1 MAVTASDIRNAA
13 DLLDGPDH
21 PHTIRRSPDAVPD
34 TWLRAYAEVG
44 KSPAHLIL
52 QGARRFHGDAGPRR
66 RGAPTRRDHHVG
78 GKPRP
83 GRCLSRDEYGHT
95 GRYRDAGTN
104 PFAKVSRTRAFGA
117 EVVLEGRNLNECE
130 GLVSQL
136 IEERGLSLI
145 HPYDNELVMT
155 GQGTA
160 GLEMLTDC
168 DDLDALVVPIGG
180 GGLIG
185 GIATIARDMRPNL
198 KIYGVQ
204 TELYPTMK
212 LAVAGKDITC
222 GGETLAEGI
231 AVKKPGGV
239 TKPVVS
245 NLVDDILLV
254 DEQSLEWAVG
264 SLIEQ
269 QRVVSEGA
277 GAAGIAAI
285 RQNPSLFAGKK
296 VGVVICGGNIDPRLL
311 ASILNRNMA
320 SDGRLAR
327 LRIDISD
334 EPGMLAAI
342 TASISRCGGNIVEIY
357 HQRLFYDVPAKLAKI
372 DAVIETRGP
381 EHVDE
386 IIADLRGSN
395 FLVRQLK
402 TVLQASPP
410 EQAIGVRHLFPCLA
424 RRNRTA

>member
-1 MAVTASDIRNAA
+1 MTVTADDIRNAA
-13 DLLDGPDH
+13 TLLEGHVLRTPFVDAPMLSRTLGCNLVLKLECLQ
-21 PHTIRRSPDAVPD
+21 HTSSFKA
-34 TWLRAYAEVG
+34 
-44 KSPAHLIL
+44 
-52 QGARRFHGDAGPRR
+52 
-66 RGAPTRRDHHVG
+66 RGAYVAMMA
-78 GKPRP
+78 
-83 GRCLSRDEYGHT
+83 LDEGQKQR
-95 GRYRDAGTN
+95 GVIAMSAGNHAQAVAYHAQQMGIPAVIVMPAQT
-104 PFAKVSRTRAFGA
+104 PFAKVARTRSFGA

-130 GLVSQL
+130 STVADL
-136 IEERGLSLI
+136 IDQRGLTLV

-160 GLEMLTDC
+160 GLEMLTDRP
-168 DDLDALVVPIGG
+168 DLDIMLVPIGG

-204 TELYPTMK
+204 TELYPAMK
-212 LAVAGKDITC
+212 MAVAGEDIVC

-239 TKPVVS
+239 TRPVV
-245 NLVDDILLV
+245 NDLVDDILLV
-254 DEQSLEWAVG
+254 HEQSLEWAVG
-264 SLIEQ
+264 ALVEQ
-269 QRVVSEGA
+269 QRVVAEGA

-285 RQNPSLFAGKK
+285 YQHPELFAGKT
-296 VGVVICGGNIDPRLL
+296 VGAVICGGNIDPRLL

-320 SDGRLAR
+320 SDGRIAR

-342 TASISRCGGNIVEIY
+342 TTSIGRCGGNIVEIY

-381 EHVDE
+381 DHVDE
-386 IIADLRGSN
+386 IIADLRAADFTVN
-395 FLVRQLK
+395 QLDDS
-402 TVLQASPP
+402 T
-410 EQAIGVRHLFPCLA
+410 GH
-424 RRNRTA
+424 

>member
-1 MAVTASDIRNAA
+1 MTVCANDIRTAA
-13 DLLDGPDH
+13 E
-21 PHTIRRSPDAVPD
+21 R
-34 TWLRAYAEVG
+34 
-44 KSPAHLIL
+44 L
-52 QGARRFHGDAGPRR
+52 QGNVIRTPFVAAPALSGLLGCTVRLKLENLQHTSSFKA
-66 RGAPTRRDHHVG
+66 RGAFIAMQA
-78 GKPRP
+78 
-83 GRCLSRDEYGHT
+83 LS
-95 GRYRDAGTN
+95 DAARQRGVITMSAGN
-104 PFAKVSRTRAFGA
+104 HAQAVAYHARQMGIPAVIVMPAQTPFAKVSRTRAHGA

-130 GLVSQL
+130 GLVGRL
-136 IEERGLSLI
+136 MEERGLSLI
-145 HPYDNELVMT
+145 HPYDDELVMT
-155 GQGTA
+155 GQGSV
-160 GLEMLTDC
+160 GLEMLTD
-168 DDLDALVVPIGG
+168 DDSLDALVVPIGG

-185 GIATIARDMRPNL
+185 GIATIARDMRPNIR
-198 KIYGVQ
+198 IYGVQ
-204 TELYPTMK
+204 TELYPAMK
-212 LAVAGKDITC
+212 LAVANKDITC

-239 TKPVVS
+239 TRPVVAD
-245 NLVDDILLV
+245 LVDDILLV
-254 DEQSLEWAVG
+254 NEQSLEWAVG

-269 QRVVSEGA
+269 QRIVAEGA

-285 RQNPSLFAGKK
+285 HQHPATFAGKK

-342 TASISRCGGNIVEIY
+342 TASIGRCGGNIVEIY

-386 IIADLRGSN
+386 IIADLRDAG
-395 FLVRQLK
+395 FLVHQMDE
-402 TVLQASPP
+402 TSS
-410 EQAIGVRHLFPCLA
+410 G
-424 RRNRTA
+424 

>member
-1 MAVTASDIRNAA
+1 AQAVAYHAQQMDI
-13 DLLDGPDH
+13 P
-21 PHTIRRSPDAVPD
+21 AVI
-34 TWLRAYAEVG
+34 VM
-44 KSPAHLIL
+44 PA
-52 QGARRFHGDAGPRR
+52 Q
-66 RGAPTRRDHHVG
+66 T
-78 GKPRP
+78 
-83 GRCLSRDEYGHT
+83 
-95 GRYRDAGTN
+95 
-104 PFAKVSRTRAFGA
+104 PFAKVARTRSFGA

-130 GLVSQL
+130 TTVATL
-136 IEERGLSLI
+136 IEQRGLTLV

-160 GLEMLTDC
+160 GLEMLTDRP
-168 DDLDALVVPIGG
+168 DLDILLVPIGG

-212 LAVAGKDITC
+212 MAIADEEIVC

-245 NLVDDILLV
+245 DLVDDILLV
-254 DEQSLEWAVG
+254 HEQSLEWAVG
-264 SLIEQ
+264 ALVEQ

-285 RQNPSLFAGKK
+285 YQHPELFAGKT
-296 VGVVICGGNIDPRLL
+296 VGAVICGGNIDPRLL

-320 SDGRLAR
+320 SDGRIAR

-342 TASISRCGGNIVEIY
+342 TASIGRCGGNIVEIY

-386 IIADLRGSN
+386 IIADLRAAN
-395 FLVRQLK
+395 FTVNQLDDS
-402 TVLQASPP
+402 T
-410 EQAIGVRHLFPCLA
+410 GH
-424 RRNRTA
+424 

>member
-1 MAVTASDIRNAA
+1 MSVSAEDIRQAA
-13 DLLDGPDH
+13 SQLDGHVIRTPFVDA
-21 PHTIRRSPDAVPD
+21 PMLSRTLGCDLSLKLENLQHTSSFKARGAYMAMQALNQDA
-34 TWLRAYAEVG
+34 
-44 KSPAHLIL
+44 K
-52 QGARRFHGDAGPRR
+52 R
-66 RGAPTRRDHHVG
+66 RGVITM
-78 GKPRP
+78 
-83 GRCLSRDEYGHT
+83 S
-95 GRYRDAGTN
+95 AGNHAQAIAYHAQNMGIPAVIVMPAQT
-104 PFAKVSRTRAFGA
+104 PFAKVSRTRAYGA

-130 GLVSQL
+130 GTVNKL

-160 GLEMLTDC
+160 GLEMLTDR
-168 DDLDALVVPIGG
+168 DDLEVLLVPIGG

-212 LAVAGKDITC
+212 LAVSGQEIVC

-239 TKPVVS
+239 TKPVVES
-245 NLVDDILLV
+245 LVDDILLV
-254 DEQSLEWAVG
+254 NEQSLEWAVG
-264 SLIEQ
+264 ALIEQ
-269 QRVVSEGA
+269 QRIVAEGA
-277 GAAGIAAI
+277 GAAGIAALYQHREI
-285 RQNPSLFAGKK
+285 FAGKR
-296 VGVVICGGNIDPRLL
+296 VGTVICGGNIDPRLL

-342 TASISRCGGNIVEIY
+342 SSSISRCGGNIVEIY

-381 EHVDE
+381 DHVDE
-386 IIADLRGSN
+386 IIADLRGAN
-395 FLVRQLK
+395 FQVQQLDD
-402 TVLQASPP
+402 SS
-410 EQAIGVRHLFPCLA
+410 GM
-424 RRNRTA
+424 

>member
-1 MAVTASDIRNAA
+1 MTVTATDIRAA
-13 DLLDGPDH
+13 AATLDGRI
-21 PHTIRRSPDAVPD
+21 IRTPFI
-34 TWLRAYAEVG
+34 
-44 KSPAHLIL
+44 KSPMLSRIL
-52 QGARRFHGDAGPRR
+52 GCDLTLKLENLQHTSSFKA
-66 RGAPTRRDHHVG
+66 RGAYMAMQSLD
-78 GKPRP
+78 
-83 GRCLSRDEYGHT
+83 
-95 GRYRDAGTN
+95 DAARQRGVITMSAGN
-104 PFAKVSRTRAFGA
+104 HAQAVAYHASMMGIPATIVMPAQTPFAKVSRTRAFGA
-117 EVVLEGRNLNECE
+117 DVVLEGRNLNECE
-130 GLVSQL
+130 GTVNRL
-136 IEERGLSLI
+136 ISEHRLTLI
-145 HPYDNELVMT
+145 HPYDDELVMT

-160 GLEMLTDC
+160 GLEMLSDQ
-168 DDLDALVVPIGG
+168 DDLDILLVPIGG

-185 GIATIARDMRPNL
+185 GIATIARDMRPDI
-198 KIYGVQ
+198 KIIGVQ

-212 LAVAGKDITC
+212 QAIAGQDIAC

-239 TKPVVS
+239 TQPVVS
-245 NLVDDILLV
+245 KHVDDVLLV
-254 DEQSLEWAVG
+254 DERALEWAVG
-264 SLIEQ
+264 ALVEQ

-285 RQNPSLFAGKK
+285 YQHREVFEGKK

-334 EPGMLAAI
+334 EPGMLAGI

-381 EHVDE
+381 DHVTE
-386 IIADLRGSN
+386 IIDELRGAS
-395 FLVRQLK
+395 FQVRQMDDY
-402 TVLQASPP
+402 S
-410 EQAIGVRHLFPCLA
+410 GS
-424 RRNRTA
+424 